1 MTDDDVKHSDYRVD
15 IKLICFIAWFI
26 ATARS
31 LSPSPRQFNGPRLND
46 GLSHVTD
53 HASSSPVGVFN
64 SKISWSAPRRQ
75 DEIDASYSDYRAR
88 LPQLTTVIAVALSL
102 SSCSIVSSP
111 GSDGTFELLILHNN
125 DMHARFEQTSQLSG
139 ACTTADRDAGK
150 CYVKEA
156 RKAAASGQGPP
167 VLYLNAGDT
176 YTGTAWFTIYKW
188 KIAAEFL
195 NALEPDAVSLGNHE
209 FDNGISGLIPYIAN
223 LSCPTLAANLILDDE
238 PELKAQEKLRNSVV
252 FDINGVKIGVI
263 GYLTPDTRVLSSKNN
278 VKYIDEVTA
287 IKDEVKKLNGE
298 GVNIL
303 IALGHSGFLTDLKIA
318 QEVNSIDLVIGG
330 HTNTFLW
337 NGKAPDSETPQG
349 PYPKLVKQSSGREVP
364 VVQAYAYTKYLGQLK
379 IVFDSNGEIIGFNGN
394 PILLNNSIPRDP
406 DVVKIVEKYRENVMK
421 VSEISVGSTA
431 VLLDGSSCRLRECN
445 MGNLI
450 TDALVYKY
458 ASDYQGVGW
467 TDAPI
472 AVMQGGGIRATIN
485 HVNDESDITQGDL
498 LTVMP
503 FDDRAVKVAMSGSD
517 IRKMLEH
524 SVAEY
529 NVIRAPGQFLQFSG
543 MKVEYDFQKK
553 SGERVL
559 RAQIL
564 CGDCILPEYSM
575 LNDSAVYNILIN
587 GFLSMGGDGFSV
599 FVDKPQDY
607 LNFNDLSATIEYI
620 NKTSPI
626 FPAIE
631 GRIIIHN
638 EMAISSAYTKTF
650 SLTMLSCFIISLG
663 NHEFDH
669 GVSGLTPFIE
679 NLTSPVLAANLVL
692 TKVPELEDQTNLRK
706 SIVFNISE
714 THIGV
719 IGYLTPETKT
729 LAVQNDVEYIDEI
742 VALKKEVKRLKKE
755 GVNIII
761 ALGHSGY
768 LKDLQI
774 AKGVEGLNLV
784 IGGHTNTFL
793 WNGTSP
799 DSEKII
805 GPYPTYVTQPSGKQV
820 PVVQAYAYTK
830 YLGKLHMVFNT
841 NGDLI
846 KADGNPVLLDNS
858 IPQDPEVLSIIDK
871 YREKVLN
878 FTEEIIGNTTV
889 VLDGLVTCQHKE
901 CNLGNL
907 IADAM
912 VYKYSSEY
920 TGKEWTDAPIAIIQ
934 GGGIRSSIS
943 MAQKSAIVTKG
954 DLITA
959 LPFEGVLVVVTM
971 NGSILI
977 QMLEHSVAN
986 LNDIYYPGEF
996 LQVSGLKIVYD
1007 LKKPDN
1013 HKVVKAVARCW
1024 NCTVPKY
1031 TDVDVRESYN
1041 VIMPYFVANGGDGY
1055 WMLKGLPTRVLDYN
1069 ELSSTITYF
1078 RKYSPVHPEIEGRI
1092 TFLQKNKLC
1101 SLSNNLVS
1109 STLLILCLGNHE
1121 FDEQV
1126 DGLLPFIRNLTS
1138 PVLAANLILDEV
1150 PLLEAETNLYKSI
1163 ILQKNGVQIGVI
1175 GYVTP
1180 DTKFLAPK
1188 NKVKYEDEI
1197 PALRREVNKLKSH
1210 DVNIVIAL
1218 GHSGFIKDLEIA
1230 AEVDGIDLVIG
1241 GHSNTFLTNKNTSEI
1256 PEFRQGAYPTT
1267 VIQKSGRKTLVVQAY
1282 AYTKYMGKLH
1292 LLFNDAGDIIDFN
1305 GEPILLNDLVPKDPE
1320 VLEIVNKYRGEVN
1333 RINNKIVGTSSVLLN
1348 GESCRLFECNL
1359 GNVMTDA
1366 MLDYTK
1372 RHAGFADVNIAVIQG
1387 GRIRSSINRSE
1398 KPFLLTRGDWINVMP
1413 FTDTLCI
1420 VSMNGSVLLKA
1431 LEHSVDSWRRV
1442 DTPGQFLQASGLEVV
1457 YDLANLPGN
1466 RVVSAKSMCVDCTKV
1481 SDVQD
1486 DLQYKVI
1493 MSTFLSEG
1501 GDGYSIFENLEKE
1514 VLTYGEITCIL
1525 DYLNKYSP
1533 IDPDIDG
1540 RIKVLNEDKVNDIY
1554 IIEPVNVG
1562 MPDRFLPSSTDKSQS
1577 TLEVI
1582 ILSIVVSISC
1592 LCHMA

>member
-1 MTDDDVKHSDYRVD
+1 M
-15 IKLICFIAWFI
+15 
-26 ATARS
+26 
-31 LSPSPRQFNGPRLND
+31 
-46 GLSHVTD
+46 
-53 HASSSPVGVFN
+53 
-64 SKISWSAPRRQ
+64 
-75 DEIDASYSDYRAR
+75 AR

-111 GSDGTFELLILHNN
+111 GSDGTFELLIIHNN

-150 CYVKEA
+150 CYGGFPRVATVVKEA

-195 NALEPDAVSLGNHE
+195 NALEPDAV
-209 FDNGISGLIPYIAN
+209 
-223 LSCPTLAANLILDDE
+223 
-238 PELKAQEKLRNSVV
+238 
-252 FDINGVKIGVI
+252 
-263 GYLTPDTRVLSSKNN
+263 
-278 VKYIDEVTA
+278 
-287 IKDEVKKLNGE
+287 
-298 GVNIL
+298 
-303 IALGHSGFLTDLKIA
+303 
-318 QEVNSIDLVIGG
+318 
-330 HTNTFLW
+330 
-337 NGKAPDSETPQG
+337 
-349 PYPKLVKQSSGREVP
+349 
-364 VVQAYAYTKYLGQLK
+364 
-379 IVFDSNGEIIGFNGN
+379 
-394 PILLNNSIPRDP
+394 
-406 DVVKIVEKYRENVMK
+406 
-421 VSEISVGSTA
+421 
-431 VLLDGSSCRLRECN
+431 
-445 MGNLI
+445 
-450 TDALVYKY
+450 
-458 ASDYQGVGW
+458 
-467 TDAPI
+467 
-472 AVMQGGGIRATIN
+472 
-485 HVNDESDITQGDL
+485 
-498 LTVMP
+498 
-503 FDDRAVKVAMSGSD
+503 
-517 IRKMLEH
+517 
-524 SVAEY
+524 
-529 NVIRAPGQFLQFSG
+529 
-543 MKVEYDFQKK
+543 
-553 SGERVL
+553 
-559 RAQIL
+559 
-564 CGDCILPEYSM
+564 
-575 LNDSAVYNILIN
+575 
-587 GFLSMGGDGFSV
+587 
-599 FVDKPQDY
+599 
-607 LNFNDLSATIEYI
+607 
-620 NKTSPI
+620 
-626 FPAIE
+626 
-631 GRIIIHN
+631 
-638 EMAISSAYTKTF
+638 
-650 SLTMLSCFIISLG
+650 SLG

-774 AKGVEGLNLV
+774 AKEVEGLNLV

-971 NGSILI
+971 NGSILM

-1109 STLLILCLGNHE
+1109 STLLI
-1121 FDEQV
+1121 
-1126 DGLLPFIRNLTS
+1126 
-1138 PVLAANLILDEV
+1138 
-1150 PLLEAETNLYKSI
+1150 
-1163 ILQKNGVQIGVI
+1163 
-1175 GYVTP
+1175 
-1180 DTKFLAPK
+1180 
-1188 NKVKYEDEI
+1188 
-1197 PALRREVNKLKSH
+1197 
-1210 DVNIVIAL
+1210 
-1218 GHSGFIKDLEIA
+1218 
-1230 AEVDGIDLVIG
+1230 
-1241 GHSNTFLTNKNTSEI
+1241 
-1256 PEFRQGAYPTT
+1256 
-1267 VIQKSGRKTLVVQAY
+1267 
-1282 AYTKYMGKLH
+1282 
-1292 LLFNDAGDIIDFN
+1292 
-1305 GEPILLNDLVPKDPE
+1305 
-1320 VLEIVNKYRGEVN
+1320 
-1333 RINNKIVGTSSVLLN
+1333 SVLIA
-1348 GESCRLFECNL
+1348 CN
-1359 GNVMTDA
+1359 
-1366 MLDYTK
+1366 
-1372 RHAGFADVNIAVIQG
+1372 
-1387 GRIRSSINRSE
+1387 
-1398 KPFLLTRGDWINVMP
+1398 
-1413 FTDTLCI
+1413 
-1420 VSMNGSVLLKA
+1420 
-1431 LEHSVDSWRRV
+1431 
-1442 DTPGQFLQASGLEVV
+1442 
-1457 YDLANLPGN
+1457 
-1466 RVVSAKSMCVDCTKV
+1466 
-1481 SDVQD
+1481 
-1486 DLQYKVI
+1486 
-1493 MSTFLSEG
+1493 
-1501 GDGYSIFENLEKE
+1501 
-1514 VLTYGEITCIL
+1514 
-1525 DYLNKYSP
+1525 
-1533 IDPDIDG
+1533 
-1540 RIKVLNEDKVNDIY
+1540 Y
-1554 IIEPVNVG
+1554 IIN
-1562 MPDRFLPSSTDKSQS
+1562 L
-1577 TLEVI
+1577 
-1582 ILSIVVSISC
+1582 
-1592 LCHMA
+1592 

>member
-1 MTDDDVKHSDYRVD
+1 M
-15 IKLICFIAWFI
+15 
-26 ATARS
+26 
-31 LSPSPRQFNGPRLND
+31 
-46 GLSHVTD
+46 
-53 HASSSPVGVFN
+53 
-64 SKISWSAPRRQ
+64 
-75 DEIDASYSDYRAR
+75 AR

-111 GSDGTFELLILHNN
+111 GSDGTFELLIIHNN

-150 CYVKEA
+150 CYGGFPRVATVVKEA

-263 GYLTPDTRVLSSKNN
+263 GYLTPDTKVLSSKNN

-379 IVFDSNGEIIGFNGN
+379 IVFDSNGEIIGFNGS
-394 PILLNNSIPRDP
+394 PILLNNSFPRDP

-650 SLTMLSCFIISLG
+650 SLTMLSCFII
-663 NHEFDH
+663 
-669 GVSGLTPFIE
+669 VRIFI
-679 NLTSPVLAANLVL
+679 
-692 TKVPELEDQTNLRK
+692 
-706 SIVFNISE
+706 
-714 THIGV
+714 
-719 IGYLTPETKT
+719 
-729 LAVQNDVEYIDEI
+729 
-742 VALKKEVKRLKKE
+742 
-755 GVNIII
+755 
-761 ALGHSGY
+761 
-768 LKDLQI
+768 
-774 AKGVEGLNLV
+774 
-784 IGGHTNTFL
+784 
-793 WNGTSP
+793 
-799 DSEKII
+799 
-805 GPYPTYVTQPSGKQV
+805 
-820 PVVQAYAYTK
+820 
-830 YLGKLHMVFNT
+830 
-841 NGDLI
+841 
-846 KADGNPVLLDNS
+846 
-858 IPQDPEVLSIIDK
+858 
-871 YREKVLN
+871 
-878 FTEEIIGNTTV
+878 
-889 VLDGLVTCQHKE
+889 
-901 CNLGNL
+901 
-907 IADAM
+907 
-912 VYKYSSEY
+912 
-920 TGKEWTDAPIAIIQ
+920 
-934 GGGIRSSIS
+934 
-943 MAQKSAIVTKG
+943 
-954 DLITA
+954 
-959 LPFEGVLVVVTM
+959 
-971 NGSILI
+971 
-977 QMLEHSVAN
+977 
-986 LNDIYYPGEF
+986 
-996 LQVSGLKIVYD
+996 
-1007 LKKPDN
+1007 
-1013 HKVVKAVARCW
+1013 
-1024 NCTVPKY
+1024 
-1031 TDVDVRESYN
+1031 
-1041 VIMPYFVANGGDGY
+1041 
-1055 WMLKGLPTRVLDYN
+1055 
-1069 ELSSTITYF
+1069 
-1078 RKYSPVHPEIEGRI
+1078 
-1092 TFLQKNKLC
+1092 
-1101 SLSNNLVS
+1101 
-1109 STLLILCLGNHE
+1109 
-1121 FDEQV
+1121 
-1126 DGLLPFIRNLTS
+1126 
-1138 PVLAANLILDEV
+1138 
-1150 PLLEAETNLYKSI
+1150 
-1163 ILQKNGVQIGVI
+1163 
-1175 GYVTP
+1175 
-1180 DTKFLAPK
+1180 
-1188 NKVKYEDEI
+1188 
-1197 PALRREVNKLKSH
+1197 
-1210 DVNIVIAL
+1210 
-1218 GHSGFIKDLEIA
+1218 
-1230 AEVDGIDLVIG
+1230 
-1241 GHSNTFLTNKNTSEI
+1241 
-1256 PEFRQGAYPTT
+1256 
-1267 VIQKSGRKTLVVQAY
+1267 
-1282 AYTKYMGKLH
+1282 
-1292 LLFNDAGDIIDFN
+1292 
-1305 GEPILLNDLVPKDPE
+1305 
-1320 VLEIVNKYRGEVN
+1320 
-1333 RINNKIVGTSSVLLN
+1333 
-1348 GESCRLFECNL
+1348 
-1359 GNVMTDA
+1359 
-1366 MLDYTK
+1366 
-1372 RHAGFADVNIAVIQG
+1372 
-1387 GRIRSSINRSE
+1387 
-1398 KPFLLTRGDWINVMP
+1398 
-1413 FTDTLCI
+1413 
-1420 VSMNGSVLLKA
+1420 
-1431 LEHSVDSWRRV
+1431 
-1442 DTPGQFLQASGLEVV
+1442 
-1457 YDLANLPGN
+1457 
-1466 RVVSAKSMCVDCTKV
+1466 
-1481 SDVQD
+1481 
-1486 DLQYKVI
+1486 
-1493 MSTFLSEG
+1493 
-1501 GDGYSIFENLEKE
+1501 
-1514 VLTYGEITCIL
+1514 
-1525 DYLNKYSP
+1525 
-1533 IDPDIDG
+1533 
-1540 RIKVLNEDKVNDIY
+1540 
-1554 IIEPVNVG
+1554 
-1562 MPDRFLPSSTDKSQS
+1562 
-1577 TLEVI
+1577 
-1582 ILSIVVSISC
+1582 
-1592 LCHMA
+1592 